1 MDLFFAIFK
10 KDFKK
15 DNFFEQGKVLDLGK
29 VCCVF
34 LLLKN
39 MQSQFKTIYI
49 ITIKHTREEGTKY
62 S

>member
-34 LLLKN
+34 AFEKHA
-39 MQSQFKTIYI
+39 
-49 ITIKHTREEGTKY
+49 ITI
-62 S
+62 

>member
-1 MDLFFAIFK
+1 VLIPFLIANARTCKRVPFVDLFFAIFK

-34 LLLKN
+34 AFEKHA
-39 MQSQFKTIYI
+39 
-49 ITIKHTREEGTKY
+49 ITI
-62 S
+62 